1 MTGHYLLHSF
11 EPIDP
16 MTASAGYLATSS
28 AVNPPSCSARS
39 CVASST
45 TRGMISSPSGWVAAA
60 FTASYHRR
68 AQRHHTHGV
77 VAWGA
82 LLAAVVAEGE
92 SCLRR
97 EGKRGQRSLPRPVRR
112 TVGQA
117 GGQGARAREKKL
129 VENGTH
135 SSRSREKSELR
146 RLRRCASRDRVGSHR
161 SSSVAR
167 MPSVNFETLSLF
179 SLPGTPARLHGLE
192 EERPVARVTSLE
204 SFGGDARGVAR
215 IPSRCGRSLSSDRLR
230 RVQVAAHS
238 RGLRSQSVKSKDV
251 STEQ

>member
-1 MTGHYLLHSF
+1 MTGHLLHSF

-28 AVNPPSCSARS
+28 AVNPPSCNARS

-68 AQRHHTHGV
+68 AHRHHTHGV

-82 LLAAVVAEGE
+82 VVEGE

-97 EGKRGQRSLPRPVRR
+97 EGKRGQRSLPRPVVHARR

-129 VENGTH
+129 AENGTH

-161 SSSVAR
+161 SSSVAKR
-167 MPSVNFETLSLF
+167 CLSSVLILYHF
-179 SLPGTPARLHGLE
+179 SPALPAPARLHSLE

-204 SFGGDARGVAR
+204 SFGEDARGVAG
-215 IPSRCGRSLSSDRLR
+215 IHSRCGRSLSLDRLR
-230 RVQVAAHS
+230 RVQVAAHF
-238 RGLRSQSVKSKDV
+238 RGLRYSQK
-251 STEQ
+251 